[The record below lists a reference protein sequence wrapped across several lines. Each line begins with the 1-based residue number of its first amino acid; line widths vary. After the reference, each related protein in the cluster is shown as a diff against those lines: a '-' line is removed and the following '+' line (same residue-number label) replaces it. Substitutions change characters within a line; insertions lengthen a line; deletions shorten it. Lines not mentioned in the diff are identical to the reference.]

1 MKNKSSISRSNT
13 QSRLVLVF
21 SFLFVFCVLA
31 LSVFLFNIL
40 NIVAL
45 NDQSRT
51 VFEENRRI
59 YQLETMFKQ
68 YHLGLVN
75 YSVTSSELADMR
87 LAALDQRIDETLL
100 ALQHQ
105 PPTGNSAP
113 FEALAG
119 KKETLA
125 ALVAQIIDEVD
136 EQDALDYEDQDW
148 SEAGQLT
155 VQINQQFD
163 SLYADLRL
171 LREEGRAQLDALGQ
185 QAEFS
190 SLLVMIVGL
199 LSIPAFL
206 GLAFLVAI
214 TIFAQINLPLE
225 QLAQAARDLKERK
238 FNPADLEKLTQRSDE
253 IGGMAREFL
262 KTAQA
267 VHART
272 SELEKEAEEIRAKIR

>member
-21 SFLFVFCVLA
+21 SVLFVFCVLA

-40 NIVAL
+40 NIVTL

-59 YQLETMFKQ
+59 YQLEALFKQ

-87 LAALDQRIDETLL
+87 LTALDQRIEETLL
-100 ALQHQ
+100 DLQQQ

-113 FEALAG
+113 FELLAN
-119 KKETLA
+119 KKATLVSLA
-125 ALVAQIIDEVD
+125 EKIVDEVD
-136 EQDALDYEDQDW
+136 GQDAFDYEDQDW
-148 SEAGQLT
+148 SEAEQLT
-155 VQINQQFD
+155 IQINQQFD

-171 LREEGRAQLDALGQ
+171 LRNEGRAQLDALGQ
-185 QAEFS
+185 QAETS
-190 SLLVMIVGL
+190 SLLAMAVGL
-199 LSIPAFL
+199 LSIPIFL
-206 GLAFLVAI
+206 VLAFLVAI
-214 TIFAQINLPLE
+214 TISAQINLPLE

-238 FNPADLEKLTQRSDE
+238 FNPADLERLTRRNDE
-253 IGGMAREFL
+253 IGGLAREFL

-267 VHART
+267 VQART
-272 SELEKEAEEIRAKIR
+272 SELEQEAAEIRAKIK

>member
-1 MKNKSSISRSNT
+1 MKNKSSLSRSNT

-21 SFLFVFCVLA
+21 SVLFVFCVLA

-75 YSVTSSELADMR
+75 YSVTSSELAEMR
-87 LAALDQRIDETLL
+87 LTALDQRIDETLL
-100 ALQHQ
+100 ALQEQ
-105 PPTGNSAP
+105 PPTGNAAS

-171 LREEGRAQLDALGQ
+171 LRNEGRAQLDAVVQ

-190 SLLVMIVGL
+190 SLLAMIVGL

-206 GLAFLVAI
+206 GLAFLVAV
-214 TIFAQINLPLE
+214 TIYVQINLPLE

-238 FNPADLEKLTQRSDE
+238 FNPADLEKLAQRNDE

-267 VHART
+267 VQART
-272 SELEKEAEEIRAKIR
+272 SELEHEAAEIRAKIK

>member
-21 SFLFVFCVLA
+21 SVLFVFCVLA
-31 LSVFLFNIL
+31 LSIFLFNIL

-45 NDQSRT
+45 NDQSRI

-59 YQLETMFKQ
+59 YQLETLFKQ

-75 YSVTSSELADMR
+75 YSVTSSELAEMR

-100 ALQHQ
+100 ALQQQ

-119 KKETLA
+119 NKETLA

-136 EQDALDYEDQDW
+136 QQDALDYEDQDW

-190 SLLVMIVGL
+190 SLLAMAVGL
-199 LSIPAFL
+199 LSIPIFL
-206 GLAFLVAI
+206 GLAFLVAV
-214 TIFAQINLPLE
+214 TIYVQINLPLE
-225 QLAQAARDLKERK
+225 QLAQAARELKERK
-238 FNPADLEKLTQRSDE
+238 FNPAGLDKLAQRGDE

-262 KTAQA
+262 KTAEA
-267 VHART
+267 VQART
-272 SELEKEAEEIRAKIR
+272 SELEQEAAEIRAKIK

>member
-1 MKNKSSISRSNT
+1 MKNKSNPSRLNI

-21 SFLFVFCVLA
+21 SILFVFCVLA

-45 NDQSRT
+45 NDQSRM

-75 YSVTSSELADMR
+75 YAVSSSSLAEMR
-87 LAALDQRIDETLL
+87 LSALDQRIDETLF
-100 ALQHQ
+100 ALQEQ
-105 PPTGNSAP
+105 PPTGNAAP
-113 FEALAG
+113 FEALAV
-119 KKETLA
+119 KKEALA

-136 EQDALDYEDQDW
+136 EQDELDYEDQDW
-148 SEAGQLT
+148 EEAQRLT

-163 SLYADLRL
+163 SLYADLRV
-171 LREEGRAQLDALGQ
+171 LRAEGRQQLSGLSQ

-190 SLLVMIVGL
+190 SLLAMAVGL

-206 GLAFLVAI
+206 GLALLVAV
-214 TIFAQINLPLE
+214 TISVQINLPLE

-238 FNPADLEKLTQRSDE
+238 FNPADLEKLAQRNDE
-253 IGGMAREFL
+253 IGDLAREFL
-262 KTAQA
+262 KTAESVQ
-267 VHART
+267 ART
-272 SELEKEAEEIRAKIR
+272 SELEHEAAEIRAKIK

>member
-21 SFLFVFCVLA
+21 SVLFVFCVLA

-75 YSVTSSELADMR
+75 YSVTSSSLAEMR

-100 ALQHQ
+100 ALQQQ
-105 PPTGNSAP
+105 PPTGNSAL
-113 FEALAG
+113 FEALAV

-136 EQDALDYEDQDW
+136 DQDALDYEDQDW
-148 SEAGQLT
+148 SEAERLT

-171 LREEGRAQLDALGQ
+171 LRNEGRAQLDALVQ

-190 SLLVMIVGL
+190 SLLAMIVGL

-206 GLAFLVAI
+206 GLAFLVAV
-214 TIFAQINLPLE
+214 TIYAQINLPLE
-225 QLAQAARDLKERK
+225 KLAQAARDLKERK
-238 FNPADLEKLTQRSDE
+238 FNPADLEKLARRGDE

-262 KTAQA
+262 KTAESVQ
-267 VHART
+267 ART
-272 SELEKEAEEIRAKIR
+272 SELEQEAAEIRAKIK

>member
-1 MKNKSSISRSNT
+1 MKNKSSLSRSNT

-21 SFLFVFCVLA
+21 SVLFVFCVLA

-75 YSVTSSELADMR
+75 YSVTSSELAEMR
-87 LAALDQRIDETLL
+87 LTALDQRIDETLL
-100 ALQHQ
+100 ALQEQ
-105 PPTGNSAP
+105 PPTGNAAS

-163 SLYADLRL
+163 NLYADLRL
-171 LREEGRAQLDALGQ
+171 LRNEGRAQLDVLGA

-190 SLLVMIVGL
+190 SLLAMIVGL

-206 GLAFLVAI
+206 GLAFLVAV
-214 TIFAQINLPLE
+214 TIYVQINLPLE

-238 FNPADLEKLTQRSDE
+238 FNPADLEKLAQRNDE

-267 VHART
+267 VQART
-272 SELEKEAEEIRAKIR
+272 SELEHEAAEIRAKIK